1 MTQITFLGFNAQWI
15 KHILE
20 FSEVGTVYV
29 SHYSENG
36 FFFLKLGRKKK
47 KPKVRETLS
56 VAHRL
61 NNTF

>member
-1 MTQITFLGFNAQWI
+1 MTQITFLGFSAQWI

-47 KPKVRETLS
+47 NLKLEKHFLLPT
-56 VAHRL
+56 
-61 NNTF
+61 N